1 MPKDENIDIG
11 KISIEFVQNGNTI
24 GSTAEWEELVVN
36 CEYQLPGEE
45 CFLVLKSTTGWSIN
59 DPTEMTKLLDTV
71 QNMAKELAENVN
83 IERDVTKK
91 LVQDAETLKNLEI

>member
-1 MPKDENIDIG
+1 MTKDENIDIG

-45 CFLVLKSTTGWSIN
+45 CFLVLKSTTGWSVN
-59 DPTEMTKLLDTV
+59 DSTELTKLLDTV
-71 QNMAKELAENVN
+71 QNMAKDLAINVN
-83 IERDVTKK
+83 IERDVKNK
-91 LVQDAETLKNLEI
+91 LVQDAKEIKEKEK